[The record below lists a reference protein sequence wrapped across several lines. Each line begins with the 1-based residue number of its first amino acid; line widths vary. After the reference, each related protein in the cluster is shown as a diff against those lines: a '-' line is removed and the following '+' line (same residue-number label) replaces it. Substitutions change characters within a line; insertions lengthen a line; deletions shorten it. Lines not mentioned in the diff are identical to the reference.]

1 MDSDPP
7 RVRRNTHG
15 HRLPMTPAY
24 ALKEFG
30 HKLTPFEQKEI
41 MEYPEIWFLGLEA
54 KKTEGVPGAAQNA
67 GNGCGLNKKRCGFME
82 MTRSQSHRLR

>member
-1 MDSDPP
+1 MMKRSDLELDVP

-15 HRLPMTPAY
+15 HRLPMTPQA
-24 ALKEFG
+24 ALKEYG

-41 MEYPEIWFLGLEA
+41 LEYPEIWFLGLEA

-67 GNGCGLNKKRCGFME
+67 GMWERCHV
-82 MTRSQSHRLR
+82 SWLSS